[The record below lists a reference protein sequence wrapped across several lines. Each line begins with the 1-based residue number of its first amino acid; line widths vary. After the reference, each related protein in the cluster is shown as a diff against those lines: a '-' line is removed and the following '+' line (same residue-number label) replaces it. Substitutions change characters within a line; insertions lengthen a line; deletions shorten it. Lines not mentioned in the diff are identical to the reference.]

1 MSERTTKI
9 EEILMRIAAEYI
21 EKESNKTSL
30 ITVTR
35 TEITPDLRQAKVFI
49 TVYPETKENEVVD
62 FLKRQRSELRDFVK
76 KRMIVK
82 VIPFL
87 DVEIDKGEKAR
98 IAIENAL
105 RNQ

>member
-9 EEILMRIAAEYI
+9 EEMLMRIAAEYI

-105 RNQ
+105 RSQ

>member
-9 EEILMRIAAEYI
+9 EEMLMRIAAEYI

-35 TEITPDLRQAKVFI
+35 TEITLDLRQAKVFI

-105 RNQ
+105 RSQ